1 MPKSCIHGSLCMGHK
16 VSLVPIV
23 DGLCENCGVQHDGQ
37 FGSGRFCTK
46 SCSSSFSKSGAKTQ
60 KASRRSDNFCGCCQ
74 CDDPDCPHHAQHG
87 GVCKSYVMNRYR
99 RCKKCR
105 VFKTDKKRKR
115 DREKSLH
122 TLSPQKKKKLAHAT
136 SKSEMMRR
144 TLEQQMRRTLE
155 QQIEAVENEVL
166 IERVGE
172 FLDGAEFSE
181 LSDDDWVSDNEMSG
195 DLLDLPSDGEID
207 EFESNMA
214 VDEVLLDAGYDDA
227 MGPDT
232 RGPDFIPDTPPVA
245 PLDFASDST
254 FRFKESVME
263 SQLPSSPAQQSE
275 ELLDLDP
282 NAWTSPGA
290 LSAAE
295 QSLDEAETHVR
306 SIDIPLCTQE
316 KTVLRDG
323 RASIMW
329 KAIAEVAEDPFYNTV
344 LLSAWTHR
352 FGVPELIESLR
363 AHLVVDV

>member
-16 VSLVPIV
+16 VSLAPIV
-23 DGLCENCGVQHDGQ
+23 DGICENCGVQHDGQ

-46 SCSSSFSKSGAKTQ
+46 SCSASFSKSGSKTQ
-60 KASRRSDNFCGCCQ
+60 KEARRSDNFCGCCQ
-74 CDDPDCPHHAQHG
+74 CDDPDCPHHVHQGA
-87 GVCKSYVMNRYR
+87 VCKSYVMNRYR

-144 TLEQQMRRTLE
+144 TIE
-155 QQIEAVENEVL
+155 QQIEAAENQVL
-166 IERVGE
+166 LERVGE
-172 FLDGAEFSE
+172 FLVGDDDF
-181 LSDDDWVSDNEMSG
+181 SDDDWVSDNEMSG
-195 DLLDLPSDGEID
+195 DLLDLPSDNEID

-245 PLDFASDST
+245 SLDFASDST

-295 QSLDEAETHVR
+295 QSLDEAEKHVR
-306 SIDIPLCTQE
+306 SIDIPLSTQE

-363 AHLVVDV
+363 AHLVADV